1 MRIKLKNPLLPAV
14 LWAVGFLYWRPPTIP
29 ECAFWTLD
37 RVFAFRIVFR
47 EKPCASC
54 ELAGMPD
61 SDILIIHGEPCDS
74 EQPKE
79 VRM

>member
-1 MRIKLKNPLLPAV
+1 MRIKLKNPLLSAV
-14 LWAVGFLYWRPPTIP
+14 LWAVGFF
-29 ECAFWTLD
+29 C
-37 RVFAFRIVFR
+37 AFRIVFR
-47 EKPCASC
+47 AKPCASC

>member
-1 MRIKLKNPLLPAV
+1 MGYRILTRNKHKTIFLPAV
-14 LWAVGFLYWRPPTIP
+14 LWAVGFF
-29 ECAFWTLD
+29 C
-37 RVFAFRIVFR
+37 AFRIVFR
-47 EKPCASC
+47 EKPCAFC

-79 VRM
+79 VRT

>member
-1 MRIKLKNPLLPAV
+1 MKKKRRDLQKKHSEITFLPAV
-14 LWAVGFLYWRPPTIP
+14 LWAVGFF
-29 ECAFWTLD
+29 C
-37 RVFAFRIVFR
+37 AFRIVLI
-47 EKPCASC
+47 KKLCASC

-79 VRM
+79 VRT